1 MNKWGI
7 AERLFHLIAT
17 VFGKKVLCIHPI
29 FTACLVL
36 KTTRVLCFKNSP
48 YPARWHAPRKS
59 SRSQN
64 LVPYFYFAFP
74 ISKEKAVVNSN
85 FPAGRR
91 KGDFLY
97 VWKNGAPPS
106 HLSKVPPRSTCLL
119 QLMLLQIESWGS
131 GACSSNGPPSYNIYS
146 PPVWWPWWLGKAPAR
161 ESCFSALTRQS
172 QWQLMFTQNLAGV
185 QLPESLKNACSFPFQ
200 SARLSTIS

>member
-97 VWKNGAPPS
+97 VWKNGAPPVTWAKFLPGAPVCFNWCFS
-106 HLSKVPPRSTCLL
+106 KLSPGDQALALQMAHHPTIFIPHLSDGRD
-119 QLMLLQIESWGS
+119 G
-131 GACSSNGPPSYNIYS
+131 
-146 PPVWWPWWLGKAPAR
+146 LGKLQPGKAVSRPWHGRANG
-161 ESCFSALTRQS
+161 S
-172 QWQLMFTQNLAGV
+172 
-185 QLPESLKNACSFPFQ
+185 
-200 SARLSTIS
+200 